1 MEIRVLE
8 RRRSETPYETWLSEF
23 KDSTF
28 DDFLGRERRQRAF
41 FLFLF
46 SLGMSERE
54 RDEKGEKRRYR
65 Q

>member
-41 FLFLF
+41 FFF
-46 SLGMSERE
+46 SSLWGCQRE
-54 RDEKGEKRRYR
+54 RDENGEKRRYR